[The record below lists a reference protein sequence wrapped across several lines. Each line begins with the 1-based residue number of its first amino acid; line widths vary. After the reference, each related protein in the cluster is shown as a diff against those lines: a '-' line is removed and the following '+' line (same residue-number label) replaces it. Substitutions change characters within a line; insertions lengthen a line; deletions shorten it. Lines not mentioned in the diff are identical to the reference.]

1 MNDKSSNS
9 NWKAQS
15 EDFRNMLKLNRKQTL
30 AEKNPNYVMS
40 KQDLNQM
47 KQLGD
52 KKYNSQKECNY
63 CYRKFDEKAIQRHID
78 ICRNVKSKPK
88 AVKPMIENYR
98 KQN

>member
-52 KKYNSQKECNY
+52 KKYNS
-63 CYRKFDEKAIQRHID
+63 
-78 ICRNVKSKPK
+78 
-88 AVKPMIENYR
+88 
-98 KQN
+98 